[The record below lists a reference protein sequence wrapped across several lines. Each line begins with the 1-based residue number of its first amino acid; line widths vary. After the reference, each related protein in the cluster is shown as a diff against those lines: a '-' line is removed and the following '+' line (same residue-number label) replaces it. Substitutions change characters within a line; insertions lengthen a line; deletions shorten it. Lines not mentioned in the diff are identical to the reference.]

1 MMTDTGSTA
10 AALPVREV
18 EVLVV
23 GGGIAGV
30 AAAIAARR
38 TGARSVLLLERQF
51 LLGGLA
57 TSGLISI
64 YLPLCDGRGKQLTYG
79 LAEELLRLGAAEA
92 AEALYPDAWLNPEGD
107 PAERSRQRFQVQL
120 NPWFYALQLEELCL
134 ASGAELLYGATVAEV
149 GCRGD
154 RIRSVLVQ
162 FATTER
168 LLVRPRMVV
177 DASGDAIVALLAG
190 EETAV
195 YEQQNILAAWYRYY
209 DGTTDLMQPLGAAEL
224 PEEERRERG
233 LPPVAPAARW
243 TGVGAVEQSDFASAM
258 HRWILED
265 FRGKGGSLTSVPQLP
280 QLRMTRRIVGVSVP
294 DDDPGAVWPDSIG
307 VIANW
312 RRPGPGYEI
321 PFGSLHGPRVRN
333 LLAAGR
339 CSAAT
344 ERFWDQTRVIPACA
358 LTGEAAGTAA
368 ALGDDV
374 SELPVR
380 RLQEQ
385 LQRAGVRLRR
395 PQTLR

>member
-1 MMTDTGSTA
+1 MTDTGSTSA
-10 AALPVREV
+10 KLSVREV

-57 TSGLISI
+57 TSGLISF
-64 YLPLCDGRGKQLTYG
+64 YLPLCDGRGTQVTFG
-79 LAEELLRLGAAEA
+79 LAEELLRLGADEGAEG
-92 AEALYPDAWLNPEGD
+92 LCPDAWLSPEGD
-107 PAERSRQRFQVQL
+107 PAERCRQRYQVQL
-120 NPWFYALQLEELCL
+120 NPWLYALQLEELCL
-134 ASGAELLYGATVAEV
+134 ASGAELLYGATVAEASIEN
-149 GCRGD
+149 G

-162 FATTER
+162 FATAER
-168 LLVRPRMVV
+168 LQIRPRMVV
-177 DASGDAIVALLAG
+177 DASGDAVVALLAG

-195 YEQQNILAAWYRYY
+195 YEQRNILAAWHRHL
-209 DGTTDLMQPLGAAEL
+209 DGGMDRLQPLGAAEL

-243 TGVGAVEQSDFASAM
+243 TGVGAIEQSDFACAM
-258 HRWILED
+258 HGWMLKDIRD
-265 FRGKGGSLTSVPQLP
+265 RGRSLTAVPQLP
-280 QLRMTRRIVGVSVP
+280 QLRMTRRIVGVTVP
-294 DDDPGAVWPDSIG
+294 DDDPGAVYPDSIG

-312 RRPGPGYEI
+312 RRPGPCYEI
-321 PFGSLHGPRVRN
+321 PFGSLHGRRVRN

-339 CSAAT
+339 CSSAT

-368 ALGDDV
+368 ALCDDV
-374 SELPVR
+374 QNLAVE

-385 LQRAGVRLRR
+385 LRRAGVRLQR
-395 PQTLR
+395 PRPLR